1 MNLQPLQDTPVVSVY
16 FDCSNDWLFADW
28 HGDLT
33 LPQVQAGC
41 LTVAEC
47 FLQCPCTRILNNN
60 GDVRSLSAEV
70 PQWLAREYLPHLGL
84 AGIEYLAWVRP
95 PNLLAQRL
103 VDETVN
109 QVDVLRLALFD
120 NLSDAYA
127 WLHDSH
133 FHHLDDPDELSPD
146 EKRHQLSKRVAT
158 LSAELAQ
165 NQNQALATEP
175 DWPQGR
181 AVAPAH
187 LPQP

>member
-1 MNLQPLQDTPVVSVY
+1 MHLLPLQDTSLVSVY
-16 FDCSNDWLFADW
+16 YDASNEWLFADW

-47 FLQCPCTRILNNN
+47 FLQRPCTRILNNN
-60 GDVRSLSAEV
+60 GDVRSLSPDV

-84 AGIEYLAWVRP
+84 AGVEYLAWVRP
-95 PNLLAQRL
+95 PNLFSQRL

-133 FHHLDDPDELSPD
+133 FHHLDDPSVLSPD
-146 EKRHQLSKRVAT
+146 EQRLKLSKRVAA

-165 NQNQALATEP
+165 NRNKALPAEP
-175 DWPQGR
+175 GWPPGCV
-181 AVAPAH
+181 VAPTRPLH
-187 LPQP
+187 P